1 MQPSSSASVLSTIAL
16 PLLRRYKSFTPG
28 DLRSE
33 TQAQHYQQSHCL
45 LEKNSDD
52 TFERAFLSPRALQ
65 LAFGDCQPMI
75 ILDACHLRSKYG
87 GVVMSAVA
95 HDEEGKLSKPG
106 IVVMHDRE
114 KGLQNAQKL
123 VLPNSYKSILRLPPR
138 KKPNKEAGAYLLRSD
153 TTKWAS
159 AYFPTA
165 RYGTVTS
172 NSAESMNSWLEPLR
186 SGSHLNFFNNWL
198 SKVAELM
205 FSRNKSYNNL
215 SSEIPENI
223 QRRFNENKRKGL
235 QRQIH
240 QFAEFGFEVVNQ
252 ANGHKRIINLALKTC
267 TFPGEIV
274 LPPAITRRA
283 GRPKSRQ
290 IRSRGETNFED
301 QYTCTVCGIKGHNRR
316 TCSNKHVQLTSI
328 ESLQTEKIDISRRVE
343 VADSREYS
351 LIFSTPALQSS
362 GMSSKRIRTSN
373 QIHETHASHTPFR
386 HRAGGATS
394 QFSQLPQGDP
404 GGISTMWIDTAQY
417 TTCKKSDNPC

>member
-33 TQAQHYQQSHCL
+33 TQAQHYQRPSYSMTWRALSKCKMDNMLENKRSFMLLNGLFTKFSIHNPESHCL

-240 QFAEFGFEVVNQ
+240 QFAEFGFEFRERLFCLLPSRDEPDDQN
-252 ANGHKRIINLALKTC
+252 
-267 TFPGEIV
+267 PG
-274 LPPAITRRA
+274 
-283 GRPKSRQ
+283 K
-290 IRSRGETNFED
+290 
-301 QYTCTVCGIKGHNRR
+301 
-316 TCSNKHVQLTSI
+316 
-328 ESLQTEKIDISRRVE
+328 
-343 VADSREYS
+343 
-351 LIFSTPALQSS
+351 
-362 GMSSKRIRTSN
+362 
-373 QIHETHASHTPFR
+373 
-386 HRAGGATS
+386 
-394 QFSQLPQGDP
+394 
-404 GGISTMWIDTAQY
+404 
-417 TTCKKSDNPC
+417 